1 MTYRENHHPLPV
13 CLLIFGASYQF
24 ERHFF
29 LFLFSSLLEGVE
41 RCCRGTVGKLIFKCA
56 HIYICKCFNLALFP
70 LGKKKH
76 KCRHK
81 SKGKNELQDIP
92 LSCQLWC
99 AWIGCSQSKK
109 KVLLEGFQT
118 NRPEIVLYLVC
129 HSAFFVYLLPYMPVA
144 VFAAARSAFVLVLNL
159 ELEIMVASY
168 FRSLKGGRAV
178 GVIFL

>member
-109 KVLLEGFQT
+109 KKCFQKAFRQIGQKLSCTQCVILLFLFISFLICLQQCLQLQGLLLCLFSIQ
-118 NRPEIVLYLVC
+118 NSKLWQLPI
-129 HSAFFVYLLPYMPVA
+129 FVP
-144 VFAAARSAFVLVLNL
+144 
-159 ELEIMVASY
+159 
-168 FRSLKGGRAV
+168 
-178 GVIFL
+178 